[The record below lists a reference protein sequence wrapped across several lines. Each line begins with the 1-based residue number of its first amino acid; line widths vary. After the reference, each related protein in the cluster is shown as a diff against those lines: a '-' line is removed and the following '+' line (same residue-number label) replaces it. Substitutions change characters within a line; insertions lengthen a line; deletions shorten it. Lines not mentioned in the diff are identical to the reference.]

1 MDPLF
6 NSCAWF
12 LIQISIHKKANDIG
26 KKSSNKNVPQKND
39 ILLGRGGNNNKHPG
53 NEQLRSLARV
63 LASQYSRCSKK
74 CKSDLSRSLVKQVRD
89 LDPPGR
95 FLKVTLHQDGSGP
108 EWDDVGD
115 RVAREKASQVLRDAV
130 GMLEDRNPVIL
141 RKTSAKRTKRSK
153 VPLGHCVSSARIHRP
168 PADTAHNGVSNYDP
182 AQIRMTKADANVSRY
197 QHACKKR
204 RSDNIPLQSQVG
216 LIHRSPRVRV
226 PQMHEHM
233 YTHNYVVH
241 PASRHNF
248 SNHPTIPSVS
258 PEISEYWREGRPDHN
273 NPWASVNVSFTQGA
287 PHQHWN
293 GHSYQ
298 PQDCVSYAHG
308 ALQAGFQTTKIAHN
322 DVCDDWNLDLD
333 PDDLSWASESKQ
345 NCGNPS

>member
-1 MDPLF
+1 
-6 NSCAWF
+6 
-12 LIQISIHKKANDIG
+12 
-26 KKSSNKNVPQKND
+26 
-39 ILLGRGGNNNKHPG
+39 
-53 NEQLRSLARV
+53 
-63 LASQYSRCSKK
+63 
-74 CKSDLSRSLVKQVRD
+74 LVKQVRD

-216 LIHRSPRVRV
+216 LIHRSPRVHV

-248 SNHPTIPSVS
+248 SNHPTIPIIS
-258 PEISEYWREGRPDHN
+258 PEISEHWRKGKSADHN